1 MSYNNVVQLSGL
13 AVALG
18 GYMALVIWA
27 YSDIWIRGRKTIY
40 TNVIDTGI
48 AAKIFFF
55 AITMVYTV
63 YRGKSIIRGLRK

>member
-48 AAKIFFF
+48 AAKIQ
-55 AITMVYTV
+55 
-63 YRGKSIIRGLRK
+63 